1 MKRSTDVSFKLRDQ
15 NWSPVGADDQF
26 LKRVAAQVR
35 GDRRQRSARGFGQF
49 RRCQN
54 EAPQGQYAH
63 RDWVYYDAATFAAGA
78 AFANTVFFAVPQGA
92 GGKNLNTTNLQGQ
105 GGQLPA
111 GEVLTVTSI
120 RVYISNLTVPADLQN
135 IISLVSLQFKVRNY
149 PIWQSTPE
157 FLPAGCG
164 GVVLAGANLGATLPT
179 GTAQFLSSTN
189 GMPTQG
195 SVYNFQVP
203 YVLGSLE
210 NFAVI
215 LNPETAF
222 NMVAA
227 TATNP
232 LGVGTTIKIYLEGVI
247 DRLLAG

>member
-1 MKRSTDVSFKLRDQ
+1 MKQQRDVSFKLSDQ
-15 NWSPVGADDQF
+15 NWSPVGSDDKF

-35 GDRRQRSARGFGQF
+35 GDRRNSARGFGF
-49 RRCQN
+49 RRSKN

-63 RDWVYYDAATFAAGA
+63 RDWVYYDAATFGPGA

-92 GGKNLNTTNLQGQ
+92 GGKNLNVTNLQGQ

-111 GEVLTVTSI
+111 GEVLTITSI
-120 RVYISNLTVPADLQN
+120 RIYVSNLTVPADLQN
-135 IISLVSLQFKVRNY
+135 LISLVSVQFKVRNY
-149 PIWQSTPE
+149 PIFQCTPE
-157 FLPAGCG
+157 FLPAGVG
-164 GVVLAGANLGATLPT
+164 GVTLATAQLGTAPAGTATIASTTNGLPT
-179 GTAQFLSSTN
+179 QA
-189 GMPTQG
+189 

-203 YVLGSLE
+203 YILGSLE

-215 LNPETAF
+215 LNPDTAF
-222 NMVAA
+222 NMVAGA
-227 TATNP
+227 GTNP

>member
-1 MKRSTDVSFKLRDQ
+1 MKHATDVSFKLSDQ
-15 NWSPVGADDQF
+15 NWSPVGADDRF
-26 LKRVAAQVR
+26 LKRVASQVR
-35 GDRRQRSARGFGQF
+35 GDRRMSGRGFGM
-49 RRCQN
+49 RRCRN
-54 EAPQGQYAH
+54 EAPQNQYAH
-63 RDWVYYDAATFAAGA
+63 RDWVYYDAASFGAGV

-92 GGKNLNTTNLQGQ
+92 GGKNLNVTNLQGQ

-111 GEVLTVTSI
+111 GEVLTLTSI
-120 RVYISNLTVPADLQN
+120 RIYISNLTVPADLQN
-135 IISLVSLQFKVRNY
+135 IISLVSVQFKVRNY
-149 PIWQSTPE
+149 PIFQSTPE
-157 FLPAGCG
+157 FLPPGVG
-164 GVVLAGANLGATLPT
+164 GVAISAAQLGVAPA
-179 GTAQFLSSTN
+179 GTATITSTSN
-189 GMPTQG
+189 GFPTQA

-227 TATNP
+227 AGVNP

>member
-1 MKRSTDVSFKLRDQ
+1 MKRSTDVGFKLKNRD
-15 NWSPVGADDQF
+15 WSPVGADDF
-26 LKRVAAQVR
+26 MKRVAAQVR

-63 RDWVYYDAATFAAGA
+63 RDWFYWDTASVAAGA
-78 AFANTVFFAVPQGA
+78 AFPQIVFFAVPQGA
-92 GGKNLNTTNLQGQ
+92 AGKNLNVTNLQGQ

-111 GEVLTVTSI
+111 GEVLTITSI
-120 RVYISNLTVPADLQN
+120 RIEISNLTVPADFQN
-135 IISLVSLQFKVRNY
+135 INNLVSVQFKVRNY
-149 PIWQSTPE
+149 PILQCTPE
-157 FLPAGCG
+157 FLSPGFGAVTASAAQLGVAPAGT
-164 GVVLAGANLGATLPT
+164 ATVTSTSNGLPT
-179 GTAQFLSSTN
+179 QA
-189 GMPTQG
+189 
-195 SVYNFQVP
+195 SVYNFAVP

-227 TATNP
+227 AATNP
-232 LGVGTTIKIYLEGVI
+232 LGVGTTIKVALEGVI